1 MSYIQAITMPEVDVP
16 IGDSDAPRTITAELD
31 SEPIS
36 FCARL
41 LSLVDDLDE
50 DTVIIIRKVVF

>member
-1 MSYIQAITMPEVDVP
+1 VSYIQAFTIEE
-16 IGDSDAPRTITAELD
+16 SDTFLEGNEASISAELD
-31 SEPIS
+31 SEPIA

-50 DTVIIIRKVVF
+50 DTVIIIRKVIY

>member
-1 MSYIQAITMPEVDVP
+1 MSYIQAFTQPENAVRVWE
-16 IGDSDAPRTITAELD
+16 DATITAELD
-31 SEPIS
+31 SEPIG

-50 DTVIIIRKVVF
+50 DTVIVIRKVVY

>member
-1 MSYIQAITMPEVDVP
+1 MSYIQAFTQSEQSMILEEAD
-16 IGDSDAPRTITAELD
+16 ISAELD

-50 DTVIIIRKVVF
+50 DTVIIIRKVIY

>member
-1 MSYIQAITMPEVDVP
+1 MSYIQAFTVPEA
-16 IGDSDAPRTITAELD
+16 DAPLQDVEASITAELD
-31 SEPIS
+31 SEPIA

-50 DTVIIIRKVVF
+50 DTVIVIRKVVY

>member
-1 MSYIQAITMPEVDVP
+1 MSYIQAFTQSEESTLLPEDGAD
-16 IGDSDAPRTITAELD
+16 ISAELD

-50 DTVIIIRKVVF
+50 DTVIIIRKVIY

>member
-1 MSYIQAITMPEVDVP
+1 MSYIQAFTVDE
-16 IGDSDAPRTITAELD
+16 SDTALGSNEAVITAELD

-50 DTVIIIRKVVF
+50 DTVIIIRKVVY

>member
-1 MSYIQAITMPEVDVP
+1 MSYIQAFIQSEGDTEILVD
-16 IGDSDAPRTITAELD
+16 DATITAELD

-41 LSLVDDLDE
+41 LSLVDELDE
-50 DTVIIIRKVVF
+50 DDVIIIRKVVY

>member
-1 MSYIQAITMPEVDVP
+1 MSYIQAFTQPEESVRIQD
-16 IGDSDAPRTITAELD
+16 DAAIITAELD

-41 LSLVDDLDE
+41 LSLVDNLDE
-50 DTVIIIRKVVF
+50 DTVIIIRKVIY

>member
-1 MSYIQAITMPEVDVP
+1 MSYIQAFTQPE
-16 IGDSDAPRTITAELD
+16 DSVQIHDDAQIIVAELD

-41 LSLVDDLDE
+41 LSLVDNLDE

>member
-1 MSYIQAITMPEVDVP
+1 MSYVSAYTQPEREIDLR
-16 IGDSDAPRTITAELD
+16 GLEADITAELD

-50 DTVIIIRKVVF
+50 DTVIIIRKVIY

>member
-1 MSYIQAITMPEVDVP
+1 MSYIQAFTQSEESIRIQVDAQ
-16 IGDSDAPRTITAELD
+16 IITAELD
-31 SEPIS
+31 SEPIA

-50 DTVIIIRKVVF
+50 DTVIIIRKVCF